1 MLTALNQYSL
11 CCYFFPVVGF
21 TSLEIERVEME
32 VVGLII
38 TPSDP
43 LVQVMFSI
51 PAILGSV
58 AL

>member
-1 MLTALNQYSL
+1 MA
-11 CCYFFPVVGF
+11 GF

-43 LVQVMFSI
+43 LVQVMFPI
-51 PAILGSV
+51 PEILGTV